1 MIMRLMAAF
10 FSSFSSPFHKRKIDK
25 KNWSTLAHPIRSA
38 EACYQG
44 MVLIGKNCVTHLPDR
59 SVLLHQRWYSQG
71 GWNFE
76 STQACTVQVYG
87 PWYERGGRKPEYYCW
102 KETFDI
108 QSQTNKLC
116 PCLELDTLAPTLVT
130 TKLAWSK
137 NASSNIDQSMPVLTL
152 IKANQF

>member
-10 FSSFSSPFHKRKIDK
+10 FSIFSSPFHKRKIDK
-25 KNWSTLAHPIRSA
+25 KLEYLSTPHKKCWSLLPRYGVDWQKLCHTLTRQKCTLTSA
-38 EACYQG
+38 MIQPRRLKFWKYTSMYCAS
-44 MVLIGKNCVTHLPDR
+44 VWTLI
-59 SVLLHQRWYSQG
+59 W
-71 GWNFE
+71 
-76 STQACTVQVYG
+76 
-87 PWYERGGRKPEYYCW
+87 ERGEEARILLLR
-102 KETFDI
+102 ETFDI